1 MQRTW
6 NGYPMILALGLV
18 LSHFPSNHPSLI
30 AQSPVLPSQANPA
43 QANPGT
49 FNQPVYIA
57 EHPPSP
63 PAANN
68 PDVRTASAL
77 GSPNNLPANPYAD
90 NDGFDRQRAMLS
102 PATSPGELFEASRVI
117 AVVGEERILIGDLF
131 PPARITP
138 EIVQSREFEMQLR
151 KALRMSIQQKCLA
164 QHFLNAQANGKPKK
178 EREEMRAKM
187 MSKTA
192 EIFRTKVLPEQI
204 KKAKCETEAEF
215 IQLLEEQGTS
225 LTALLYSFAEQ
236 VWADQ
241 ALREGVQEKPN
252 VYLDEMQDYYNAH
265 PDDWNRPARVRFR
278 IMSAMFKQ
286 HPNREEA
293 YRAIVDMWNQVYFG
307 GAPFEAVAK
316 KLSTGY
322 FASEG
327 GVFDWTRRGS
337 LKSKAIEETVF
348 TINPKALSQIIED
361 ADGFHVIEVLEREND
376 FRMNFAQAQSEIRE
390 AILKEKRTNQ
400 ENEYKKKIQDLTPI
414 WSRWPEDIPGS
425 KDLQEIQ

>member
-6 NGYPMILALGLV
+6 NGYPLILALGLI
-18 LSHFPSNHPSLI
+18 LSHNHLII
-30 AQSPVLPSQANPA
+30 AQSPVLPA
-43 QANPGT
+43 PGTPKT

-57 EHPPSP
+57 EPPQSP
-63 PAANN
+63 PAAGVSE
-68 PDVRTASAL
+68 VRTAAAL
-77 GSPNNLPANPYAD
+77 GSPNNLSANTDAD
-90 NDGFDRQRAMLS
+90 IDGLDRQRSMQS

-131 PPARITP
+131 PPARITA

-164 QHFLNAQANGKPKK
+164 QHFLNAQAGGKPKK

-225 LTALLYSFAEQ
+225 LTALLHSFAEQ

-241 ALREGVQEKPN
+241 ALREGVQEKPS
-252 VYLDEMQDYYNAH
+252 VYLDEMQDYYNSH
-265 PDDWNRPARVRFR
+265 PEDWNRPARVRFR

-337 LKSKAIEETVF
+337 LKSKAIEDTVF

-361 ADGFHVIEVLEREND
+361 SDGFHVVEVLEREND
-376 FRMNFAQAQSEIRE
+376 FRMSFPQAQSEIRE
-390 AILKEKRTNQ
+390 AILKQKRSEQ
-400 ENEYKKKIQDLTPI
+400 ENEYKKKIQEITPI

-425 KDLQEIQ
+425 KDLKEIQ

>member
-6 NGYPMILALGLV
+6 NGYPLILALGLI
-18 LSHFPSNHPSLI
+18 LSHNPLLI
-30 AQSPVLPSQANPA
+30 AQSPVLPAPDT
-43 QANPGT
+43 PKT

-57 EHPPSP
+57 EPPPSP
-63 PAANN
+63 PAAGVSE
-68 PDVRTASAL
+68 VRTAAAL
-77 GSPNNLPANPYAD
+77 GSPNNLSANTDAD
-90 NDGFDRQRAMLS
+90 IDGLDRQRSMQS

-131 PPARITP
+131 PPARITA

-164 QHFLNAQANGKPKK
+164 QHFLNAQAGGKPKK

-225 LTALLYSFAEQ
+225 LTALLHSFAEQ

-241 ALREGVQEKPN
+241 ALREGVQEKPS
-252 VYLDEMQDYYNAH
+252 VYLDEMQDYYNSH
-265 PDDWNRPARVRFR
+265 PEDWNRPARVRFR

-337 LKSKAIEETVF
+337 LKSKAIEDTVF

-361 ADGFHVIEVLEREND
+361 SDGFHVVEVLEREND
-376 FRMNFAQAQSEIRE
+376 FRMSFPQAQSEIRE
-390 AILKEKRTNQ
+390 AILKQKRSEQ
-400 ENEYKKKIQDLTPI
+400 ENEYKKKIQEITPI

-425 KDLQEIQ
+425 KDLKEIQ

>member
-6 NGYPMILALGLV
+6 NGYPLILALGLI
-18 LSHFPSNHPSLI
+18 LSHNPLLI
-30 AQSPVLPSQANPA
+30 AQSPVLPA
-43 QANPGT
+43 PGTPKT

-57 EHPPSP
+57 EPPQSP
-63 PAANN
+63 PAAGVSE
-68 PDVRTASAL
+68 VRTAAAL
-77 GSPNNLPANPYAD
+77 GSPNNLSTNTDAD
-90 NDGFDRQRAMLS
+90 IDGLDRQRSMQS

-131 PPARITP
+131 PPARITA

-164 QHFLNAQANGKPKK
+164 QHFLNAQAGGKPKK

-225 LTALLYSFAEQ
+225 LTALLHSFAEQ

-241 ALREGVQEKPN
+241 ALREGVQEKPS
-252 VYLDEMQDYYNAH
+252 VYLDEMQDYYNSH
-265 PDDWNRPARVRFR
+265 PEDWNRPARVRFR

-337 LKSKAIEETVF
+337 LKSKAIEDTVF

-361 ADGFHVIEVLEREND
+361 SDGFHVVEVLEREND
-376 FRMNFAQAQSEIRE
+376 FRMSFPQAQSEIRE
-390 AILKEKRTNQ
+390 AILKQKRSEQ
-400 ENEYKKKIQDLTPI
+400 ENEYKKKIQEITPI

>member
-6 NGYPMILALGLV
+6 NGYPLILALGLI
-18 LSHFPSNHPSLI
+18 LSHNPLLI
-30 AQSPVLPSQANPA
+30 AQSPVLPA
-43 QANPGT
+43 PGTPKT

-57 EHPPSP
+57 EPPPSP
-63 PAANN
+63 PAAGVSE
-68 PDVRTASAL
+68 VRTAAAL
-77 GSPNNLPANPYAD
+77 GSPNNLSTNTDAD
-90 NDGFDRQRAMLS
+90 IDGLDRQRSMQS

-131 PPARITP
+131 PPARITA

-164 QHFLNAQANGKPKK
+164 QHFLNAQAGGKPKK

-225 LTALLYSFAEQ
+225 LTALLHSFAEQ

-241 ALREGVQEKPN
+241 ALREGVQEKPS
-252 VYLDEMQDYYNAH
+252 VYLDEMQDYYNSH
-265 PDDWNRPARVRFR
+265 PEDWNRPARVRFR

-337 LKSKAIEETVF
+337 LKSKAIEDTVF

-361 ADGFHVIEVLEREND
+361 SDGFHVVEVLEREND
-376 FRMNFAQAQSEIRE
+376 FRMSFPQAQSEIRE
-390 AILKEKRTNQ
+390 AILKQKRSEQ
-400 ENEYKKKIQDLTPI
+400 ENEYKKKIQEITPI

-425 KDLQEIQ
+425 KDLKEIQ

>member
-6 NGYPMILALGLV
+6 NGYPLILALGLI
-18 LSHFPSNHPSLI
+18 LSHFLSHNHLLI
-30 AQSPVLPSQANPA
+30 AQSPVLPAQGNPK
-43 QANPGT
+43 T

-57 EHPPSP
+57 EQPPSP
-63 PAANN
+63 PAAGVSE
-68 PDVRTASAL
+68 VRTAAAF
-77 GSPNNLPANPYAD
+77 GSPNNLSANTDAVI
-90 NDGFDRQRAMLS
+90 DGLDRERSIQS
-102 PATSPGELFEASRVI
+102 PTTSPGELFEASRVI

-131 PPARITP
+131 PPARITA

-164 QHFLNAQANGKPKK
+164 QHFLNAQAGGKPKK

-204 KKAKCETEAEF
+204 KKAKCETESEF

-225 LTALLYSFAEQ
+225 LTALLHSFAEQ

-241 ALREGVQEKPN
+241 ALREGVQEKPS
-252 VYLDEMQDYYNAH
+252 VYLDEMQDYYNSH
-265 PDDWNRPARVRFR
+265 PEDWNRPARVRFR

-322 FASEG
+322 FASDG

-361 ADGFHVIEVLEREND
+361 SDGFHVVEVLEREND
-376 FRMNFAQAQSEIRE
+376 FRMSFAQAQTEIRE
-390 AILKEKRTNQ
+390 AILKQKRSEQ
-400 ENEYKKKIQDLTPI
+400 ENEYKKKIQDITPI